1 MLFTYMFVYNTTL
14 VVLFWSIMASL
25 VNNAKSLY
33 SFSSLSFDPYLL
45 FFISVS
51 LFSMAGVP
59 PFIGFFSKVF
69 ILNLL
74 VNSNFFLLYFL
85 LFILLLVG
93 LYFYMQNMR
102 FLHSTNLSGSTKPTI
117 FMTEK
122 LSLSMLYFSIS
133 VLFVVTS
140 GISYMDDLLLF
151 FSWILL

>member
-1 MLFTYMFVYNTTL
+1 MLFTYMFIYNTTL
-14 VVLFWSIMASL
+14 VVLFWSIMSSL
-25 VNNAKSLY
+25 VNNSKSLY

-45 FFISVS
+45 FFVSVS

-74 VNSNFFLLYFL
+74 INSNFFLLYFL

-102 FLHSTNLSGSTKPTI
+102 FLHSTNHSNTNKPTI
-117 FMTEK
+117 FMVER
-122 LSLSMLYFSIS
+122 LSLGMLYFSIFTLLI
-133 VLFVVTS
+133 VIS